1 MLATPAT
8 RNTPEPRLTTET
20 WMGSQYDCNAG
31 ITGAALVY
39 SQRPD
44 TVSRISTGSSTN
56 THSGRYCGR
65 RSTAAAATSPECT
78 SG

>member
-8 RNTPEPRLTTET
+8 RNTPEPRLTTDT
-20 WMGSQYDCNAG
+20 WIGSQYDCSAG

-39 SQRPD
+39 SHLPD
-44 TVSRISTGSSTN
+44 TASRISTGTSTN
-56 THSGRYCGR
+56 THSARYCGL
-65 RSTAAAATSPECT
+65 RSTIAAATRPQNR